1 MKTHGRQFIL
11 TLAFFAG
18 LLVCPAISH
27 AQESNFTKADLAY
40 IVQSG
45 DTLVK
50 IARQFGV
57 TVNALI
63 QANGLKSIK
72 ILIGQKL
79 NIPPADETAI
89 LTNKTSTAADS
100 PQAVPA
106 ALKLID
112 PELQSLV
119 ETTLTNWNSGRTNA
133 VDIASYVQGFE
144 DLRATHQGEKT
155 EAVAQIVFAE
165 ENFFF
170 DALGDGDTG
179 LKLLHQLAADYPDTK
194 LGRDIGQ
201 TLKRNAT
208 DDDLTPV
215 SLAGNPW
222 TMPTHGGFA
231 LSLIR
236 SFVLSNDCVLG
247 PFSGAEQTNLVIA
260 VPDLNRTN
268 KNTGV
273 FPSDVPYRDGVA
285 RISRDGTRLLT
296 LVNPVTFQLLD
307 PYTRE
312 PVGASLKHMVRVSM
326 AEFSPDSRLLATAAG
341 GVVQLWNARDGCPA
355 GDPIVSKQAVVIFF
369 FSGDS
374 SRLCVVASNSVVT
387 VWDVRTGRQVGK
399 PFQCANE
406 EWVEAHNS
414 SGEWTVFSPDGRILL
429 DGIGPYWLWNV
440 ETGMR
445 SSHAIDQED
454 KIFDIKFSP
463 DSKRVVTTAGAG
475 ERAAQVWDAQTGQP
489 LTKPLRHRHSVFTAE
504 FLPDGRRFVTTS
516 LDGDA
521 RIWDSITGKLLVL
534 CVHPDAE
541 VPIAAISPDGLHLV
555 TLGGN
560 TARVWSTATGEL
572 LAKRL
577 EFPSEV
583 TEARF
588 SADSKALVT
597 VTDARVVQIWNIV
610 K

>member
-1 MKTHGRQFIL
+1 MKPRCRQFIL
-11 TLAFFAG
+11 TLAFLAG
-18 LLVCPAISH
+18 SWICLPISH
-27 AQESNFTKADLAY
+27 AQESNSTNAEAAY

-50 IARQFGV
+50 IARRFGI
-57 TVNALI
+57 TVNTLI
-63 QANGLKSIK
+63 QANGLNSTK

-79 NIPPADETAI
+79 IIPTSGESAV
-89 LTNKTSTAADS
+89 LTNETSAAEDS
-100 PQAVPA
+100 PQGGHR

-112 PELQSLV
+112 PELQTLV
-119 ETTLTNWNSGRTNA
+119 KTTLTNWNAGRTNSA
-133 VDIASYVQGFE
+133 DIVKYVQGFE
-144 DLRATHQGEKT
+144 DLRATHQGERT
-155 EAVAQIVFAE
+155 EAVAQMLFAE
-165 ENFFF
+165 ENFFH

-179 LKLLHQLAADYPDTK
+179 SKLFHQLAADYPDTK

-201 TLKRNAT
+201 ILKKNA
-208 DDDLTPV
+208 DDESVPV

-222 TMPTHGGFA
+222 TLPSHGSIR

-236 SFVLSNDCVLG
+236 SFVLSNDCVLD
-247 PFSGAEQTNLVIA
+247 PFSSSAQTNLV
-260 VPDLNRTN
+260 VVFPGFNRT
-268 KNTGV
+268 KEHAGV
-273 FPSDVPYRDGVA
+273 FPSDFLYRDGFP
-285 RISRDGTRLLT
+285 RITLDGTRLLT
-296 LVNPVTFQLLD
+296 VVNPVTLQLLD
-307 PYTRE
+307 AFTHRPAGE
-312 PVGASLKHMVRVSM
+312 PITHATEINMSI
-326 AEFSPDSRLLATAAG
+326 FSPDNQLLAMAVG
-341 GVVQLWNARDGCPA
+341 GVVQLWNARNGQPV
-355 GDPIVSKQAVVIFF
+355 GDLIAQQQVAVRIG

-374 SRLCVVASNSVVT
+374 SRLYVAGSNSVVT
-387 VWDVRTGRQVGK
+387 VWDTRTGRQVGK
-399 PFQCANE
+399 PFRCANE
-406 EWVEAHNS
+406 GWVQAHNS
-414 SGEWTVFSPDGRILL
+414 SGGWTVFSPDGRTLL

-445 SSHAIDQED
+445 SGQAIDQED
-454 KIFDIKFSP
+454 KIFDIEFSP

-521 RIWDSITGKLLVL
+521 RIWDSMTGKLLVL

-541 VPIAAISPDGLHLV
+541 VPIAAISPDGLYLV

-560 TARVWSTATGEL
+560 TARIWSTATGEL
-572 LAKRL
+572 LAKPL